1 MTSAIFSN
9 LKIKAK
15 HVHSYVHKLWWPG
28 SCFISF
34 PMEGQFSLVI
44 SNAIDRIMRPY
55 GGTGQIKELIRTDR
69 KGDGQK
75 RFVVFDLAGS
85 PIIIIAISLPEYPEL
100 LRVAAECAVQA
111 HARLGA
117 TVPAPL
123 EMGVSDGVYFT
134 ITRYCQP
141 RNRWEI
147 YRQSGQVLTWLSE
160 ATRRTVVDPLPQEI
174 EHEFVQPLSA
184 LLKYDQLQQ
193 AGRDAVQEALSELK
207 SERWR
212 PRLVLMHNDLH
223 RGNILKTPEREA
235 HSWPF
240 VIIDWGGLRLAGY
253 AVNDLIQLARDLKLP
268 PVQLAPQLKIHCEL
282 LNCNPLQL
290 RYYLLSAFGFFLLNP
305 DFCPFD
311 KLDETLRINLEYLDL
326 SVIKAMEMNANL

>member
-1 MTSAIFSN
+1 MISAISSY

-15 HVHSYVHKLWWPG
+15 YVHSYAHRLWWPG

-34 PMEGQFSLVI
+34 PMEGQFSPVI
-44 SNAIDRIMRPY
+44 SKAIDRVMQSY
-55 GGTGQIKELIRTDR
+55 GGVGKIKELIRTDR

-100 LRVAAECAVQA
+100 LRVAAECASQA

-117 TVPAPL
+117 SVPAPL

-134 ITRYCQP
+134 ITRYCHP

-147 YRQSGQVLTWLSE
+147 YRQSEQVLTWLSE
-160 ATRRTVVDPLPQEI
+160 ATRHTAADPLPEDI

-184 LLKYDQLQQ
+184 LLKYDKLQQ
-193 AGRDAVQEALSELK
+193 VERDAAQEALSELK
-207 SERWR
+207 SGRWR

-223 RGNILKTPEREA
+223 RGNILKAPELGVS
-235 HSWPF
+235 SWPF
-240 VIIDWGGLRLAGY
+240 VIIDWGGLRLAGHGI
-253 AVNDLIQLARDLKLP
+253 NDLIQLARDLKLSSA
-268 PVQLAPQLKIHCEL
+268 QLAPQLKTHCEL

-311 KLDETLRINLEYLDL
+311 KLDETLRVNLEYLGL
-326 SVIKAMEMNANL
+326 SVVKAMEMNAN